1 MLLRFGVS
9 NHLSIREFQELS
21 LSTSALIDAEEA
33 SIQRTAAPRGSAL
46 RAAVIYGANA
56 SGKSNFVDALETMK
70 GMVLYSQTQGQP
82 GGGVRRSP
90 FRLDSAS
97 SEEPSRFE
105 IDFVLENTRYHYG
118 FEASDTAFESEWLYS
133 FPKSYQ
139 RILFERDG
147 DEFHFGRTLKGQNGV
162 IAEMTRPNSLYLST
176 AAQHRHERIS
186 KIYGYFQSIHVD
198 RNIAIPG
205 FAASAQLVRDEPDR
219 RVRRV
224 IGFLEKMDMGIV
236 GYRRKKGRI
245 PEGNADIIRETIEA
259 IRRHSGDRTA
269 FEKVISKSAAFELA
283 HRGQDG
289 EAIYLE
295 LDRESAG
302 TRRLLIILGLSYRAL
317 GEGAVLVIDELD
329 ASLHT
334 RACEGV
340 LKLFC
345 SPETNPKGAQ
355 IVATTH
361 DTNLMNAPLLR
372 RDQVW
377 LTEKDD
383 VDATLM
389 NAPLLRRDQVWLTEK
404 DGVGATRLYP
414 LTDIRTRKGDNI
426 EKGYLQGR
434 YGAIPVAGSY

>member
-21 LSTSALIDAEEA
+21 LSTSALKDAEEA
-33 SIQRTAAPRGSAL
+33 LIRCTAAPRGSAL

-97 SEEPSRFE
+97 FEEPSRFE

-162 IAEMTRPNSLYLST
+162 IAEMTRSNSLYLST
-176 AAQHRHERIS
+176 AAQHRHEQIS

-205 FAASAQLVRDEPDR
+205 FAASARLAKDEPDR
-219 RVRRV
+219 RV
-224 IGFLEKMDMGIV
+224 IGFLKKMDMGIV
-236 GYRRKKGRI
+236 DYRRTKGRI
-245 PEGNADIIRETIEA
+245 PKGSIDILRETIET

-269 FEKVISKSAAFELA
+269 FEKVISKFAAFELA

-302 TRRLLIILGLSYRAL
+302 TRRLLIILGLLYRAL
-317 GEGAVLVIDELD
+317 DEGAVLVIDELD

-334 RACEGV
+334 RACEDV

-345 SPETNPKGAQ
+345 SPKTNPKGAQ

-383 VDATLM
+383 V
-389 NAPLLRRDQVWLTEK
+389 
-404 DGVGATRLYP
+404 GATRLYP

-426 EKGYLQGR
+426 ERGYLQGR

>member
-21 LSTSALIDAEEA
+21 LSTSALKDADEA
-33 SIQRTAAPRGSAL
+33 LIACAAAPQGSVVS
-46 RAAVIYGANA
+46 AAVIYGANA
-56 SGKSNFVDALETMK
+56 SGKSNFVDALETMR

-82 GGGVRRSP
+82 GGSVPRSP

-105 IDFVLENTRYHYG
+105 IDFVLEKTRYHYG
-118 FEASDTAFESEWLYS
+118 FEASDTAFKSEWLYS

-139 RILFERDG
+139 RILFERNG
-147 DEFHFGRTLKGQNGV
+147 DEFHFGRTLKGRNGA
-162 IAEMTRPNSLYLST
+162 IATMTRPNSLYLST
-176 AAQHRHERIS
+176 AAQHRHEQISRI
-186 KIYGYFQSIHVD
+186 YAYFQSIHGD
-198 RNIAIPG
+198 RNIAVPG
-205 FAASAQLVRDEPDR
+205 FAASERLAEDEPDR
-219 RVRRV
+219 RV
-224 IGFLEKMDMGIV
+224 IDFLEKIDMGII
-236 GYRRKKGRI
+236 GYRRKEVEI
-245 PEGNADIIRETIEA
+245 PEEIIA
-259 IRRHSGDRTA
+259 IRREIVEVVKRHSGNRTLSEEA
-269 FEKVISKSAAFELA
+269 TSKSLAFELA

-289 EAIYLE
+289 KAIYLE

-317 GEGAVLVIDELD
+317 DEGAVLVIDELD

-334 RACEGV
+334 RACEDV

-345 SPETNPKGAQ
+345 SPETNPNGAQ

-377 LTEKDD
+377 LTEKD
-383 VDATLM
+383 
-389 NAPLLRRDQVWLTEK
+389 N
-404 DGVGATRLYP
+404 VGATRLYP
-414 LTDIRTRKGDNI
+414 LTDIQTRKGDNI
-426 EKGYLQGR
+426 ERGYLQGR